1 MRRVCPRTSTAVST
15 PRNRSYANSVTGVEI
30 AAEVGFR
37 YIRSMTDGLP
47 LKTPEAHSSP
57 DSRFLGLTERQFA
70 FVLLTLAPAFFCSNM
85 LVARATHDL
94 IPPVALAFWRWTA
107 TFLVLSPVT
116 FAVLWRNRS
125 AFRREWPD
133 LLILGA
139 LGMGVCG
146 AFVYIGADSTTAT
159 NIGLIYAAS
168 PILIVVFARLFYGED
183 LSKLQ
188 AVGVA
193 VCLLGV
199 LAIVCK
205 GDPEVLFELRFV
217 VGDIWIAT
225 AATAWAIYSLLL
237 RHRESALPMISRF
250 AAITAGGLVVMLPFY
265 IGEIAAGEVTDWNLT
280 TLGTI
285 VFLAL
290 VPSCG
295 AYLSYAKIQ
304 RTLGAGP
311 TSLLM
316 YLVPVY
322 NGVLAF
328 LLLDE
333 TLELYHLAG
342 AAMVLPGI
350 YLATRRA

>member
-1 MRRVCPRTSTAVST
+1 
-15 PRNRSYANSVTGVEI
+15 
-30 AAEVGFR
+30 
-37 YIRSMTDGLP
+37 MTD
-47 LKTPEAHSSP
+47 SSP
-57 DSRFLGLTERQFA
+57 LNTPDTTSSPETRYLGLTERQFA
-70 FVLLTLAPAFFCSNM
+70 FLLLAIAPAFFCSNM

-94 IPPVALAFWRWTA
+94 VPPVALAFWRWAA
-107 TFLVLSPVT
+107 TFLLLSPIT
-116 FAVLWRNRS
+116 FAVLWRHRG

-168 PILIVVFARLFYGED
+168 PILIVVFARFFYGEA
-183 LSKLQ
+183 LSRIQ
-188 AVGVA
+188 AVGVV

-199 LAIVCK
+199 LAIISK
-205 GDPEVLFELRFV
+205 GDPEILLGLRFV

-225 AATAWAIYSLLL
+225 AATAWAVYSLLL
-237 RHRESALPMISRF
+237 RHRDSALPMIARF
-250 AAITAGGLVVMLPFY
+250 AAITAGGLIVMLPFY
-265 IGEIAAGEVTDWNLT
+265 IAEMAAGEVMDWNLT
-280 TLGTI
+280 TIGI
-285 VFLAL
+285 VLFLAL

-304 RTLGAGP
+304 RSLGAGP

-316 YLVPVY
+316 YLAPVY

-333 TLELYHLAG
+333 TLELYHLIG

-350 YLATRRA
+350 YLATRKA

>member
-1 MRRVCPRTSTAVST
+1 
-15 PRNRSYANSVTGVEI
+15 
-30 AAEVGFR
+30 
-37 YIRSMTDGLP
+37 MTDSLP
-47 LKTPEAHSSP
+47 LKPQDEPATGTP
-57 DSRFLGLTERQFA
+57 RYLGLTERQFA
-70 FVLLTLAPAFFCSNM
+70 FLLLALSPAFFCSNM

-94 IPPVALAFWRWTA
+94 VPPVALAFWRWAA
-107 TFLVLSPVT
+107 TFLLLSPLT
-116 FAVLWRNRS
+116 FAVLWRHRD
-125 AFRREWPD
+125 AFRREWLD

-183 LSKLQ
+183 LSRLQ

-193 VCLLGV
+193 ICLLGV

-205 GDPEVLFELRFV
+205 GDPHVLLELRFV

-225 AATAWAIYSLLL
+225 AATAWAVYSLLL
-237 RHRESALPMISRF
+237 RHRQSALPMIARF

-265 IGEIAAGEVTDWNLT
+265 IGEIAAGDAMDWNLT
-280 TLGTI
+280 TLGI
-285 VFLAL
+285 VLFLAL

-322 NGVLAF
+322 NGVLAY
-328 LLLDE
+328 LLLGE
-333 TLELYHLAG
+333 TLELYHLIG

-350 YLATRRA
+350 YLATRKS